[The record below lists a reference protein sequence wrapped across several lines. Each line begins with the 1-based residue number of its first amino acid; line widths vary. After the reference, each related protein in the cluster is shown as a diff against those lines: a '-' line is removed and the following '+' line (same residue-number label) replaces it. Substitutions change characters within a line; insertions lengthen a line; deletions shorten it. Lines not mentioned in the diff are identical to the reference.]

1 MRVRTTVFAVALLVA
16 SLSLAVAVAP
26 ATADA
31 HQGDSERVV
40 DQCAAEPPTDFDDPD
55 GTTTEVVG
63 WVEGYWYDEPLNISI
78 EDGLTAAELD
88 QLSAR
93 TAARFEALRCLT
105 IQDGLPPVEIVP
117 REEFATGQ
125 QSAGVGETARLLDNA
140 KFETTLTID
149 SQTDSTEVRQAD
161 SAERV
166 AGFYDFI
173 SEQIVV
179 VTEDPAA
186 LRIDESVLAEELGHA
201 IQDQQFD
208 LSSYERPTVD
218 RDKGVLGLIEGDVG
232 LVVDEYRAACEA
244 GEWSEP
250 CLDGGSDGGGGGDG
264 PDIANWGLYFEEIHP
279 YSDGPSFIEQTRA
292 AGGWDAVNALY
303 DDPPTSA
310 LHVTYPDTLRAV
322 ELTDPT
328 VPDRSTDAWDRVP
341 LGVAPTGGDPLT
353 HDTLGIS
360 TITGMFAAPAYE
372 DDTARAVLPRSATT
386 NFDDSGFVDQFDPH
400 EFAHPETRGWRG
412 DAFYTYSGED
422 NETATVWELVWAS
435 PEDAEPFVEG
445 YEQLVDI
452 RGGERVEGYAHT
464 YSFDTE
470 TGYDIAVT
478 LVPDGDRVT
487 VVTAPTVE
495 ALTDVDQQLELL
507 PVGYDDGGTT
517 DDSGGGTD
525 DGTTDD
531 SGGGTD
537 DGTTDDSGGGTDD
550 GTTDDG
556 TVADGSDD
564 GTGGDGSNGPSSV
577 GADDTGN
584 GGDAGSDTELGIVI
598 LPAVGL
604 SFLVL
609 LALLST
615 GRQRGR

>member
-1 MRVRTTVFAVALLVA
+1 MTPARALLSVVFLLTT
-16 SLSLAVAVAP
+16 LSLAVAVVPTVP
-26 ATADA
+26 AADTG
-31 HQGDSERVV
+31 QIDTPRVV

-55 GTTTEVVG
+55 GTTTEVIG

-78 EDGLTAAELD
+78 EDGLTAEELD
-88 QLSAR
+88 RLSAR

-105 IQDGLPPVEIVP
+105 VQAGLPPDEIVP
-117 REEFATGQ
+117 REEFATDQ

-166 AGFYDFI
+166 GGFYDFI

-179 VTEDPAA
+179 VTDDPAA

-279 YSDGPSFIEQTRA
+279 YSDGPSFIEQTKDT
-292 AGGWDAVNALY
+292 GGWDAVNALY

-310 LHVTYPDTLRAV
+310 LHVTYPDTLGAV

-328 VPDRSTDAWDRVP
+328 VPDRSTDAWDRVL
-341 LGVAPTGGDPLT
+341 LGPAPTGGDPLT

-507 PVGYDDGGTT
+507 PVGYDD
-517 DDSGGGTD
+517 S
-525 DGTTDD
+525 DG
-531 SGGGTD
+531 
-537 DGTTDDSGGGTDD
+537 

-564 GTGGDGSNGPSSV
+564 GTGSDGPRSV
-577 GADDTGN
+577 EADDTGD
-584 GGDAGSDTELGIVI
+584 GGEAGSDTELGIVI

>member
-1 MRVRTTVFAVALLVA
+1 MRTRTTVFAVALLVA
-16 SLSLAVAVAP
+16 SFSLAVAVAP
-26 ATADA
+26 ATADG
-31 HQGDSERVV
+31 HQENSERVV
-40 DQCAAEPPTDFDDPD
+40 DQCAAEPPTNFADPD
-55 GTTTEVVG
+55 GNSSEVVG

-78 EDGLTAAELD
+78 EDGLNESELD
-88 QLSAR
+88 RLSAR

-105 IQDGLPPVEIVP
+105 VQDGLPPVEIVP
-117 REEFATGQ
+117 REEFATNR
-125 QSAGVGETARLLDNA
+125 QSRTVGETARLLDNA

-166 AGFYDFI
+166 GGFYNFI
-173 SEQIVV
+173 TEEIVI
-179 VTEDPAA
+179 VTDDPEA
-186 LRIDESVLAEELGHA
+186 LRIDESTLAEELGHA

-232 LVVDEYRAACEA
+232 LVVDEYLAACEA

-250 CLDGGSDGGGGGDG
+250 CLVGESDGGGGG

-279 YSDGPSFIEQTRA
+279 YSDGLLFIQQTRA
-292 AGGWDAVNALY
+292 TGGWDEVNALY

-310 LHVTYPDTLRAV
+310 LHVTYPDTLGAV

-328 VPDRSTDAWDRVP
+328 VPDRSTDAWDRVL
-341 LGVAPTGGDPLT
+341 LGAASTSSGPLT

-372 DDTARAVLPRSATT
+372 DNTARAILPRSATT
-386 NFDDSGFVDQFDPH
+386 NFDDSGSVDQFNPH
-400 EFAHPETRGWRG
+400 DFAHPETSGWRG
-412 DAFYTYSGED
+412 DAFYTYTGED

-495 ALTDVDQQLELL
+495 ALTEVDQQLELL
-507 PVGYDDGGTT
+507 SVGDDGHTDGGTDEGTTDESDEGTT
-517 DDSGGGTD
+517 DDPG
-525 DGTTDD
+525 
-531 SGGGTD
+531 
-537 DGTTDDSGGGTDD
+537 
-550 GTTDDG
+550 DG

-564 GTGGDGSNGPSSV
+564 GTGGDGRDDPRSV
-577 GADDTGN
+577 GTDNTGN
-584 GGDAGSDTELGIVI
+584 GGETDSDTELGIII

-609 LALLST
+609 LAVLST
-615 GRQRGR
+615 GRQRGQ